1 MQRLASVNDNA
12 RRIAR
17 ELHKQGLRPT
27 HARIRELL
35 PSGSVKNWAM
45 LQAAVRRAQRFVGL
59 DRG

>member
-12 RRIAR
+12 RIAR
-17 ELHKQGLRPT
+17 ELDKQGLRPT

-59 DRG
+59 GRG